1 MADIERLYADPALVE
16 FYDVENGWAADH
28 AFVAELAASAG
39 SVLDLGCGTG
49 ALAAALSADRHV
61 TAVDPAAAMLGIA
74 RSRPGGSRVAWVEGD
89 ARDVRLGR
97 CFDLVALTGH
107 AFQVFLTEAD
117 RAAVLATI
125 AVHLA
130 PGGRFVFDT
139 RNPAAEAWRGW
150 VPERSRRRIEHPRHG
165 SVESWN
171 DVDYD
176 AASGVARY
184 DTFYALA
191 DGEILHAEARIAFV
205 ARDVLA
211 AAIAEAGLA
220 VDRWLG
226 GWDGAPWRAASPE
239 IIPIGR
245 RAA

>member
-1 MADIERLYADPALVE
+1 MADIERLYADPALAD

-28 AFVAELAASAG
+28 AFVAHLAASAG

-49 ALAAALSADRHV
+49 ALAAALSAGRHV
-61 TAVDPAAAMLGIA
+61 AGVDPAAAMLSIA

-97 CFDLVALTGH
+97 RFDLVALTGH
-107 AFQVFLTEAD
+107 AFQVFLTGAD
-117 RAAVLATI
+117 RAAVLETI
-125 AVHLA
+125 AIHLA

-139 RNPAAEAWRGW
+139 RNPAAEEWRTW

-165 SVESWN
+165 HVESWN

-176 AASGVARY
+176 AATGIARY

-191 DGEILHAEARIAFV
+191 DGKTLHAEARIAFV
-205 ARDVLA
+205 DRDVLA
-211 AAIAEAGLA
+211 TEIAAAGLV

-226 GWDGAPWRAASPE
+226 GWDGAPWHAASPE
-239 IIPIGR
+239 IIPVGR
-245 RAA
+245 PAA